1 MTLQPGV
8 LRASDIPRNASPL
21 QDFDLAQV
29 NVRLVRNWDDA
40 QDFMRWLGEG
50 RNFLGLDIETTGLN
64 VGSCYTR
71 LVQFGDLRMGWAV
84 PFEMWKGLIKQAI
97 ESYDGK
103 IVLHNAL
110 FDIKFLKAAGIT
122 VPQRLVH
129 DTMIMAHLIN
139 PSRSV
144 ALKTLAVK
152 EVDRRAGF
160 GQGELSAAFKGGS
173 WWWDTVP
180 WDHPAYWLY
189 SAMDTVITAALA
201 EKLWPQ
207 MGPHMEAYEIEMGC
221 IHVLRDAELA
231 GLQLDGEY
239 TAAAAQKLV
248 DELNVLAPQ
257 LPCNP
262 NSEKG
267 IVDFLIGRGCTLT
280 VKTEKGNW
288 SVDDKVLGYWGQFV
302 PEVELLR
309 RARKATKLLSAYF
322 SNFSTMGVP
331 QHDLIH
337 NVEFDGKGSVNG
349 VLAFPHRFDLHCNVR
364 PVGAKTGRMSV
375 TDPALQTLPRGCV
388 VRDAFIPRDGH
399 QLLISDYS
407 QMELRVMA
415 HYANEE
421 AMIAAFTRG
430 EDLHNFVARAAYGDD
445 FTKQQRSIAKNA
457 GFAKIYGAGV
467 DKFAMTCK
475 ITVPEAEAFL
485 ARYDESFPGVTRWQI
500 ATIEGVRRGAVNKIG
515 SVTTR
520 YGRRIPV
527 PIGEAF
533 KACNYLIQGSC
544 AQVMK
549 MKLIEM
555 SNAGLHDFIRL
566 PVHDEVICEVPDE
579 FVEEARHIMDK
590 TMPDTHSFS
599 VPLDAEAEVFDRWG
613 EKYVQDGY
621 ERFLPEYFEAKAAS
635 DVEQ

>member
-1 MTLQPGV
+1 MSVAGFDLAKVDVRLVKTYE
-8 LRASDIPRNASPL
+8 DL
-21 QDFDLAQV
+21 QDF
-29 NVRLVRNWDDA
+29 
-40 QDFMRWLGEG
+40 FTWLGEG
-50 RNFLGLDIETTGLN
+50 RNFLGVDIETTGLN
-64 VGSCYTR
+64 VGQCYTR
-71 LVQFGDLRMGWAV
+71 LVQFGDLRMGWAL
-84 PFEMWKGLIKQAI
+84 PFEFWKGAIKQAI
-97 ESYDGK
+97 ESYVGK
-103 IVLHNAL
+103 MVFHNAL
-110 FDIKFLKAAGIT
+110 FDIKFLKAAGIV
-122 VPQRLVH
+122 VPQRNVH

-139 PSRSV
+139 PARSV
-144 ALKTLAVK
+144 ALKTLAVR
-152 EVDRRAGF
+152 EVDRRSGF
-160 GQGELSAAFKGGS
+160 GQGELAAAFKGGN
-173 WWWDTVP
+173 WFWDTVP
-180 WDHPAYWLY
+180 YDHPAYWLY

-231 GLQLDGEY
+231 GLQLDGRY
-239 TAAAAQKLV
+239 AAAATQKLV
-248 DELNVLAPQ
+248 DELNVLMPQ

-288 SVDDKVLGYWGQFV
+288 SVDDKVLAYWGQYV
-302 PEVELLR
+302 PEAELLR
-309 RARKATKLLSAYF
+309 KARKAIKLLSAYF
-322 SNFSTMGVP
+322 SNFSVMGIPQSDTMHSVAW
-331 QHDLIH
+331 
-337 NVEFDGKGSVNG
+337 DGKGSVHG
-349 VLAFPHRFDLHCNVR
+349 AMSFADRFDLHCNVR

-388 VRDAFIPRDGH
+388 VRDAFVPRAGH
-399 QLLISDYS
+399 QFLISDYS

-415 HYANEE
+415 HYAQETAMME
-421 AMIAAFTRG
+421 AFARG
-430 EDLHNFVARAAYGDD
+430 EDLHNFVARAAYGDS

-467 DKFAMTCK
+467 DKFALTCK
-475 ITVPEAEAFL
+475 ISVPEAEAFL
-485 ARYDESFPGVTRWQI
+485 AKYDIAFPGVTRWQI
-500 ATIEGVRRGAVNKIG
+500 ATIEGVRRNAENKIG

-555 SNAGLHDFIRL
+555 SNAGLHEFIRL

-579 FVEEARHIMDK
+579 FIEEARIIMDK
-590 TMPDTHSFS
+590 TMPDLHSFQ
-599 VPLDAEAEVFDRWG
+599 VPLDAEAEVFGRWG
-613 EKYVQDGY
+613 DKYVADGY
-621 ERFLPEYFEAKAAS
+621 DRFLPEYFAAEEVPH
-635 DVEQ
+635 VE